1 MKKGV
6 IVVVNLFVFL
16 LFLFAF
22 FAQPVN
28 AFSFGKSPPNP
39 GNCVIKSISWD
50 ENFIGLGDKSKLII
64 KGENCNE
71 KTVELNVFEKDFLF
85 DDSVKSFEVSF
96 ANEVISVELDSSD
109 LNYLFDEVF
118 EGDGLE
124 IYFEIGFDSRKEVSS
139 VLTVS
144 EDGVG
149 LAPFEGGVDLEVINA
164 PINLVA
170 TAQSAT
176 SVLLNWVDNSRN
188 EDGFTLQ
195 YKLSSAPEGDW
206 VDVPGASNLV
216 TENSLGT
223 GGTVEYLQTTG
234 LTAGTSY
241 DYRVNAHDNKGGV
254 SLWSDAASTRTLDLT
269 PQITSISPNPVTVGS
284 APVDI
289 TISGSGFVSE
299 FVIVNK
305 VAGASEWTSYCSYI
319 DTQRCVFDVTSN
331 TIRVQLYAAPQT
343 VPGNYEFAVVNVH
356 DPNNLI
362 YSNPFGLVIQA
373 QSTVLNAP
381 LNLVA
386 TAQSSTTSSSMLL
399 SWVDN
404 SNNEDGFTLQY
415 KLNTAPETAWANVP
429 GASNLPSGNGVTM
442 TYTHTGLTARN
453 LYDYRVR
460 AYVNSGNPS
469 AWITVSGVRA
479 LDFVPQITSMSP
491 SPVTIGSAPVTVTIS
506 GSNFVSEFSVG
517 MRPQG
522 STEPWINN
530 IYCSYVP
537 NTGCNFVNSNTI
549 TIPIPANAAPGNY
562 EFMVA
567 NVYNIAVPIISDPN
581 VLTIQTQATIPN
593 VPSGLTAVAQSST
606 SMLLTWTD
614 NSLNEQGFTL
624 QYKLSTAPET
634 SWANVPGASNLPAG
648 NVPGGTVTYSQTTGL
663 VANTAYN
670 YRVRAYNGEGP
681 SAWYPTGVPY
691 PTGTTLDT
699 IPNVPSGLTAT
710 ALSATSMRLN
720 WNDNSNN
727 EDGFTLQYKL
737 NTAPESSWAN
747 VPGAS
752 NLPSG
757 NGGTLTYP
765 QTTGLVANTAY
776 NYRVRAYN
784 GEGPSAWYPTG
795 VPYPTGTTLDT
806 SPTAPT
812 LSTVV
817 AQSSSSVLL
826 TWVDNSVN
834 ENGFWIGRCIGTGCT
849 NFIGVTGATNLVPS
863 AGTGMV
869 RQFTDNN
876 GGAGLTANTVYRY
889 RVDSYNSVS
898 PNGNSNI
905 VSVTTFVCD
914 NGQTRLCSEQ
924 RGVCNL
930 ASETCTGN
938 VWPGCTATVYQ
949 SNAQTRYGVNYQ
961 VGSETLCDGRDN
973 NCNNLIDDIAMLS
986 APFCSNQEGV
996 CAGSKKSCG
1005 GVSGWSECTGVQYTA
1020 NSVNY
1025 RATEVGVCRDGLDND
1040 CDIEF
1045 DYDGAGSIKGDSDC
1059 AVSVTSINAPEQV
1072 FISSNFNLDCVS
1084 SVPNIRSV
1092 IGSLDG
1098 VSCSFVNWIE
1108 SIARFDC
1115 TSSST
1120 PRVQVA
1126 ACDIDITK
1134 SYNNG
1139 GLISSDVNVVSNAC
1153 NSYSTSESC
1162 EAVSGNICDWVL
1174 GCSGTRSNGFGDRCV
1189 PTGTGTGSYMCRV
1202 NSCGATCDGTVNG
1215 CSSSSICD
1223 LNSCGCVEQNPSINV
1238 NGVSPGSFAW
1248 SSNNIVVTVT
1258 GSYFASNAE
1267 LLVDGNPVTVLPSTR
1282 TATSLQ
1288 FNYVNRMFRSGTHS
1302 VTVRN
1307 PTSERVSNS
1316 RDFSLSSNPTISSIV
1331 PNVLSY
1337 VSGGSVEIIGTDLDP
1352 IKLMANGLEIPNV
1365 LWSSGGDRLVNLGI
1379 LGGIVPGG
1387 NYDFV
1392 VVNRDNANSISNGL
1406 ANRLRINWIF
1416 DYILSLSTSSAT
1428 APPQSSFDIEVGL
1441 QSVDFMDYEDVVVT
1455 IVSPP
1460 EITVAPNGE
1469 DRCKP
1474 DLTCTLSYTVNVGN
1488 VVAQDYTVTFTS
1500 TSEQTSKEHSSIL
1513 TVRGDVSPPE
1523 PSGSTSGG
1531 GGGGGGSRR
1540 PKIDPAQC
1548 NDKKDNDLDGKIDY
1562 PNDLGCTDSKDNNEV
1577 NIDSIVTK
1585 GNYTFGEE
1593 LEEEETPE
1601 PTENDI
1607 EIRVVFWSSVLIL
1620 VIGIIVM
1627 GIFILRYL
1635 REEKGLNKLIDVIEK
1650 SNTSGA

>member
-305 VAGASEWTSYCSYI
+305 VAGAREWTSYCSYI

-429 GASNLPSGNGVTM
+429 GASNLTSGNGVTM

-624 QYKLSTAPET
+624 QYKLNTAPES

-691 PTGTTLDT
+691 PTG
-699 IPNVPSGLTAT
+699 
-710 ALSATSMRLN
+710 
-720 WNDNSNN
+720 
-727 EDGFTLQYKL
+727 
-737 NTAPESSWAN
+737 
-747 VPGAS
+747 
-752 NLPSG
+752 
-757 NGGTLTYP
+757 
-765 QTTGLVANTAY
+765 
-776 NYRVRAYN
+776 
-784 GEGPSAWYPTG
+784 
-795 VPYPTGTTLDT
+795 
-806 SPTAPT
+806 
-812 LSTVV
+812 
-817 AQSSSSVLL
+817 
-826 TWVDNSVN
+826 
-834 ENGFWIGRCIGTGCT
+834 
-849 NFIGVTGATNLVPS
+849 
-863 AGTGMV
+863 
-869 RQFTDNN
+869 
-876 GGAGLTANTVYRY
+876 
-889 RVDSYNSVS
+889 
-898 PNGNSNI
+898 
-905 VSVTTFVCD
+905 TTFVCD

-1162 EAVSGNICDWVL
+1162 EAVSGNIFDWVL
-1174 GCSGTRSNGFGDRCV
+1174 GCSGKRSNGFGDRCV

-1238 NGVSPGSFAW
+1238 NGVSPGIFAW

-1258 GSYFASNAE
+1258 GSYF
-1267 LLVDGNPVTVLPSTR
+1267 
-1282 TATSLQ
+1282 
-1288 FNYVNRMFRSGTHS
+1288 
-1302 VTVRN
+1302 
-1307 PTSERVSNS
+1307 
-1316 RDFSLSSNPTISSIV
+1316 
-1331 PNVLSY
+1331 
-1337 VSGGSVEIIGTDLDP
+1337 
-1352 IKLMANGLEIPNV
+1352 
-1365 LWSSGGDRLVNLGI
+1365 
-1379 LGGIVPGG
+1379 
-1387 NYDFV
+1387 
-1392 VVNRDNANSISNGL
+1392 
-1406 ANRLRINWIF
+1406 
-1416 DYILSLSTSSAT
+1416 
-1428 APPQSSFDIEVGL
+1428 
-1441 QSVDFMDYEDVVVT
+1441 
-1455 IVSPP
+1455 
-1460 EITVAPNGE
+1460 
-1469 DRCKP
+1469 
-1474 DLTCTLSYTVNVGN
+1474 
-1488 VVAQDYTVTFTS
+1488 
-1500 TSEQTSKEHSSIL
+1500 
-1513 TVRGDVSPPE
+1513 
-1523 PSGSTSGG
+1523 
-1531 GGGGGGSRR
+1531 
-1540 PKIDPAQC
+1540 
-1548 NDKKDNDLDGKIDY
+1548 
-1562 PNDLGCTDSKDNNEV
+1562 
-1577 NIDSIVTK
+1577 
-1585 GNYTFGEE
+1585 
-1593 LEEEETPE
+1593 
-1601 PTENDI
+1601 
-1607 EIRVVFWSSVLIL
+1607 VF
-1620 VIGIIVM
+1620 
-1627 GIFILRYL
+1627 
-1635 REEKGLNKLIDVIEK
+1635 
-1650 SNTSGA
+1650 

>member
-305 VAGASEWTSYCSYI
+305 VAGAREWTSYCSYI

-699 IPNVPSGLTAT
+699 
-710 ALSATSMRLN
+710 
-720 WNDNSNN
+720 
-727 EDGFTLQYKL
+727 
-737 NTAPESSWAN
+737 
-747 VPGAS
+747 
-752 NLPSG
+752 
-757 NGGTLTYP
+757 
-765 QTTGLVANTAY
+765 
-776 NYRVRAYN
+776 
-784 GEGPSAWYPTG
+784 
-795 VPYPTGTTLDT
+795 

-930 ASETCTGN
+930 ASETCSGN

-1267 LLVDGNPVTVLPSTR
+1267 LLVDGNT
-1282 TATSLQ
+1282 
-1288 FNYVNRMFRSGTHS
+1288 
-1302 VTVRN
+1302 
-1307 PTSERVSNS
+1307 
-1316 RDFSLSSNPTISSIV
+1316 
-1331 PNVLSY
+1331 
-1337 VSGGSVEIIGTDLDP
+1337 
-1352 IKLMANGLEIPNV
+1352 
-1365 LWSSGGDRLVNLGI
+1365 
-1379 LGGIVPGG
+1379 
-1387 NYDFV
+1387 
-1392 VVNRDNANSISNGL
+1392 
-1406 ANRLRINWIF
+1406 
-1416 DYILSLSTSSAT
+1416 
-1428 APPQSSFDIEVGL
+1428 
-1441 QSVDFMDYEDVVVT
+1441 
-1455 IVSPP
+1455 
-1460 EITVAPNGE
+1460 
-1469 DRCKP
+1469 
-1474 DLTCTLSYTVNVGN
+1474 
-1488 VVAQDYTVTFTS
+1488 
-1500 TSEQTSKEHSSIL
+1500 
-1513 TVRGDVSPPE
+1513 
-1523 PSGSTSGG
+1523 
-1531 GGGGGGSRR
+1531 
-1540 PKIDPAQC
+1540 
-1548 NDKKDNDLDGKIDY
+1548 
-1562 PNDLGCTDSKDNNEV
+1562 
-1577 NIDSIVTK
+1577 
-1585 GNYTFGEE
+1585 
-1593 LEEEETPE
+1593 
-1601 PTENDI
+1601 
-1607 EIRVVFWSSVLIL
+1607 
-1620 VIGIIVM
+1620 
-1627 GIFILRYL
+1627 
-1635 REEKGLNKLIDVIEK
+1635 
-1650 SNTSGA
+1650 